1 MANNKS
7 AEKRMRQDRVR
18 RERNRARR
26 SQLRTA
32 IKKVRKALE
41 GGQVEEAK
49 ALLPEAIREIDASSQ
64 KGVIHRNTAARNK
77 SRLTKAVNAATAAAS
92 ATPA

>member
-18 RERNRARR
+18 RERNRADR

-32 IKKVRKALE
+32 IKKVRRAIE
-41 GGQVEEAK
+41 AGQADQ
-49 ALLPEAIREIDASSQ
+49 AASLLPKAIQIIDTSAK
-64 KGVIHRNTAARNK
+64 KGVIHRNAADRNK
-77 SRLTKAVNAATAAAS
+77 SRLTRAVRTASA
-92 ATPA
+92 ATPAE